1 MATACRHDGDA
12 SCVQGRHLLVG
23 NSNICAFFNV
33 NNIVSFHGRHSP
45 PRLWYLPKISAWDGQ
60 GGPPSAYSE
69 ARRNICALFEI
80 VCLLCCFLLTLVPQN
95 IVFRL
100 ERFPPQHMLF
110 YANLPA
116 IVADATRLEE
126 RLAFFEC
133 LQDDEDKEW
142 CFLCHF
148 SFIHSINCFITK
160 YAAAARS
167 ACAENLQR
175 MLRIC
180 LFVLD

>member
-1 MATACRHDGDA
+1 
-12 SCVQGRHLLVG
+12 
-23 NSNICAFFNV
+23 
-33 NNIVSFHGRHSP
+33 
-45 PRLWYLPKISAWDGQ
+45 
-60 GGPPSAYSE
+60 
-69 ARRNICALFEI
+69 
-80 VCLLCCFLLTLVPQN
+80 
-95 IVFRL
+95 
-100 ERFPPQHMLF
+100 MLF

-133 LQDDEDKEW
+133 LQDDEDKER